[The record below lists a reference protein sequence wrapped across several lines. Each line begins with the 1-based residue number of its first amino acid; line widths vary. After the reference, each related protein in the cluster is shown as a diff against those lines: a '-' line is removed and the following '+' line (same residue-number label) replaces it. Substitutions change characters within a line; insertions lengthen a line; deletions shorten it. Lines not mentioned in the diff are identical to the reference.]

1 MASTHWILFP
11 FDPVGQILVKK
22 YKYRYRTKKTI
33 LITGTCLLGAS
44 WERKWLAYTGIMF
57 ADDGWLKHELKIK
70 LSVKAKNYRFMTIQE
85 KAELL

>member
-1 MASTHWILFP
+1 
-11 FDPVGQILVKK
+11 
-22 YKYRYRTKKTI
+22 
-33 LITGTCLLGAS
+33 
-44 WERKWLAYTGIMF
+44 MF